1 MVGLSR
7 LKALTLLSEC
17 TGDDIWS
24 VEHCRLRGVPE
35 AWIEELAD
43 CYESGF
49 DRPAH
54 TIFVGTDLVNQY
66 HGIRDVDLAVKLGEF
81 LNVDVASLN
90 DIAASRARLVIA
102 IRQAIEEE

>member
-1 MVGLSR
+1 MLTR

-35 AWIEELAD
+35 DWIEELVD

-49 DRPAH
+49 ERSSH
-54 TIFVGTDLVNQY
+54 TIFVRDRVVNQY
-66 HGIRDVDLAVKLGEF
+66 HGLRDIDLAMKLGEF
-81 LNVDVASLN
+81 LGVDVDSLN
-90 DIAASRARLVIA
+90 DASATRARLVIA
-102 IRQAIEEE
+102 IRHAIEEE

>member
-1 MVGLSR
+1 MLNR

-24 VEHCRLRGVPE
+24 VEHCQLRGIPQ
-35 AWIEELAD
+35 AWIDELVD

-49 DRPAH
+49 QRNSQTIYYQDRV
-54 TIFVGTDLVNQY
+54 INQY
-66 HGIRDVDLAVKLGEF
+66 QGVRDVDLAIKLGEY
-81 LNVDVASLN
+81 LGLSMPEL
-90 DIAASRARLVIA
+90 IAVSPSRARLVVA